1 MSARAALA
9 RIIAVGGLALV
20 ATLDGRAQ
28 QTQRPTFR
36 AGVQV
41 VRIDV
46 LATDGG
52 KPIPGLTPADFEVRD
67 NGVLQKVD
75 LANTA
80 DHVAVVIVLDLS
92 GSVEQYAL
100 KELYAACQSLVGAMH
115 PDDRAWLVSFADHW
129 DLRTGPTT
137 DMGRLKRALE
147 QLKPGGRTSMWD
159 AIVSGV
165 SLVTG
170 LDGRSLVLVFSDGM
184 DTSSWLD
191 EDRAVDVL
199 KRSEVVVSSV
209 QPRNVLA
216 EPVPLER
223 AARATGG
230 TVLEAA
236 RAGRLPQQF
245 VDLLN
250 EFRLGYVLTYTPA
263 GVGMNDGWHKVSV
276 KLKDRPGKTRAR
288 EGYYAGAK

>member
-1 MSARAALA
+1 
-9 RIIAVGGLALV
+9 
-20 ATLDGRAQ
+20 
-28 QTQRPTFR
+28 
-36 AGVQV
+36 
-41 VRIDV
+41 
-46 LATDGG
+46 
-52 KPIPGLTPADFEVRD
+52 
-67 NGVLQKVD
+67 
-75 LANTA
+75 
-80 DHVAVVIVLDLS
+80 
-92 GSVEQYAL
+92 VEQYAL
-100 KELYAACQSLVGAMH
+100 KELYAACQSLVGAMQ

-129 DLRTGPTT
+129 DLRVGPTT
-137 DMGRLKRALE
+137 DMSRMKHALE

-191 EDRAVDVL
+191 EDRAVDLL

-209 QPRNVLA
+209 QPRNVVS
-216 EPVPLER
+216 EPIPLER

-230 TVLEAA
+230 AVIEAA

-263 GVGMNDGWHKVSV
+263 GVAMNDGWHKISV
-276 KLKDRPGKTRAR
+276 KLKGRPGKTRAR

>member
-1 MSARAALA
+1 MSARAALG
-9 RIIAVGGLALV
+9 RIVAVGGLALV

-75 LANTA
+75 LAHTA

-100 KELYAACQSLVGAMH
+100 KELYAACQSLVGAMQ

-137 DMGRLKRALE
+137 DMGRMKRALE

-184 DTSSWLD
+184 DTQSWLD
-191 EDRAVDVL
+191 EDRAVDLL

-209 QPRNVLA
+209 QPRNAVS
-216 EPVPLER
+216 EPIPLER

-230 TVLEAA
+230 AVIEAA

-250 EFRLGYVLTYTPA
+250 EFRLGYVLTYTPV
-263 GVGMNDGWHKVSV
+263 GVAMNDGWHKVSV
-276 KLKDRPGKTRAR
+276 KLKGRPGKTRAR

>member
-1 MSARAALA
+1 MSFRAALV
-9 RIIAVGGLALV
+9 RILAVSVLALV

-67 NGVLQKVD
+67 NGVLQEVD

-80 DHVAVVIVLDLS
+80 DHVAVVIVLDVS
-92 GSVEQYAL
+92 GSVEHYAL
-100 KELYAACQSLVGAMH
+100 KELYAACQSLVGAMQ

-137 DMGRLKRALE
+137 DMGRMKRALE

-191 EDRAVDVL
+191 EDRAVDLL

-209 QPRNVLA
+209 QPRNVVS

-230 TVLEAA
+230 AVIEAA

-250 EFRLGYVLTYTPA
+250 EFRLGYVLTYTPV
-263 GVGMNDGWHKVSV
+263 GVATNDGWHKVSV
-276 KLKDRPGKTRAR
+276 KLKNRPGKTRAR
-288 EGYYAGAK
+288 EGYYASAK